1 MILVALLLLWL
12 SSCKPNFSARLLL
25 TIVTIRHYGSHPID
39 LVYLIHDRT
48 EVSIQKVADT
58 NQRMRRM
65 KSQGEELGEINL
77 AIKRHL
83 KLQIKNLQNVLRG
96 PEKLEL
102 LLKVKSKDKR
112 KKKKQ
117 RT

>member
-1 MILVALLLLWL
+1 
-12 SSCKPNFSARLLL
+12 
-25 TIVTIRHYGSHPID
+25 

-65 KSQGEELGEINL
+65 
-77 AIKRHL
+77 
-83 KLQIKNLQNVLRG
+83 KNLQNVLRG

>member
-1 MILVALLLLWL
+1 
-12 SSCKPNFSARLLL
+12 
-25 TIVTIRHYGSHPID
+25 
-39 LVYLIHDRT
+39 
-48 EVSIQKVADT
+48 
-58 NQRMRRM
+58 M

>member
-1 MILVALLLLWL
+1 MIIILQTQFQCQAAFNYRHDSSLW
-12 SSCKPNFSARLLL
+12 
-25 TIVTIRHYGSHPID
+25 SHPID

-65 KSQGEELGEINL
+65 KSQGEELGELNF
-77 AIKRHL
+77 AIQRDL
-83 KLQIKNLQNVLRG
+83 ELQIKNLQNVLRG

-117 RT
+117 ST